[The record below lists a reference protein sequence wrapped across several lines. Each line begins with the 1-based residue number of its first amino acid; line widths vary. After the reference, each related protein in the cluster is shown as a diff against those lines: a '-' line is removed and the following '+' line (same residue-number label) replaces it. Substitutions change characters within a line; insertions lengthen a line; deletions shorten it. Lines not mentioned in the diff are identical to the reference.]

1 MATAAEPSQ
10 KTAPDNEGSG
20 VQRRRQR
27 ILDAAREMIEQHGV
41 DKLRVRDLADAAGVA
56 TATLYNQFGGKDGIV
71 ELAMKEDFLERFSIS
86 AIESE
91 VRSPAAALKQ
101 LIAKSARDARDVP
114 ENSSAVLKFYFSAGD
129 DDALRSVAHEGVK
142 QFFLAIL
149 KDVGRRDELVSW
161 AQMEWV
167 ADDMVSAT
175 YAVLLKWLQ
184 GNVATEELEPRL
196 LTMAAL
202 PCIAVSRG
210 KAREEFE
217 QLLSGLP
224 PMAGKSSPDADY
236 LAE

>member
-1 MATAAEPSQ
+1 
-10 KTAPDNEGSG
+10 
-20 VQRRRQR
+20 
-27 ILDAAREMIEQHGV
+27 MIEQHGV

-71 ELAMKEDFLERFSIS
+71 ELAMKEDFLERFSVS
-86 AIESE
+86 GIENQG
-91 VRSPAAALKQ
+91 RSPAAALQQ

-114 ENSSAVLKFYFSAGD
+114 ENSAAVLKFYFSSGG

-149 KDVGRRDELVSW
+149 SDVGRRDELVPW
-161 AQMEWV
+161 ARVECI

-184 GNVATEELEPRL
+184 GNVPTEELEPRL

-202 PCIAVSRG
+202 PWIAVSQG
-210 KAREEFE
+210 KSRKEFE
-217 QLLSGLP
+217 QLLSDLP
-224 PMAGKSSPDADY
+224 PVDAT
-236 LAE
+236 